1 MILQKLYNNYS
12 DFIKTI
18 FNERVQKISI
28 DAGFSCPNRDG
39 TKAYGGC
46 SYCDNKTF
54 NPFYCSPEKSIS
66 QQLNEGIAFFEPK
79 YKTQKYLA
87 YFQAYTNTYADVET
101 LKKYYDEAL
110 SHKKVVGIVV
120 STRPD
125 CVNKEIIELLDSYTS
140 KYKIFLEFGIE
151 STNNE
156 TLKYIN
162 RCHTFVDTIK
172 AFELAK
178 DTNLILG
185 GHLIIGLPGENK
197 NDFITHAKKISELN
211 LHTLKLHQLQIIKG
225 TAMAVDYKKDP
236 KKYSLFNVDEYI
248 KIIAEFLSVLNP
260 DIVIERFSSE
270 SPRNMLVAPNW
281 GGIKNFELTDKIK
294 KYLKQNNIYQ
304 GINYL
309 K

>member
-1 MILQKLYNNYS
+1 MDKKLYNNYS

-66 QQLNEGIAFFEPK
+66 RQLNEGIAFFEPK

-110 SHKKVVGIVV
+110 SHKKVVGMVI

-125 CVNKEIIELLDSYTS
+125 CVNKEIIDLLNSYTD
-140 KYKIFLEFGIE
+140 KFKVFLEFGIE
-151 STNNE
+151 STKDK
-156 TLKYIN
+156 TLEYIN
-162 RCHTFVDTIK
+162 RCHNFAETKK
-172 AFELAK
+172 AFDLIIG
-178 DTNLILG
+178 TNLIVG
-185 GHLIIGLPGENK
+185 GHLIIGLPGESN
-197 NDFITHAKKISELN
+197 NNFINHAKEISKLP
-211 LHTLKLHQLQIIKG
+211 LHTLKLHQLQIIRG
-225 TAMAVDYKKDP
+225 TVMAVDYKKNPQNYNLLDAD
-236 KKYSLFNVDEYI
+236 KYIEIVGEFIKYLNP
-248 KIIAEFLSVLNP
+248 KII
-260 DIVIERFSSE
+260 IERFSSE
-270 SPRNMLVAPNW
+270 SPRDMLIAPNW
-281 GGIKNFELTDKIK
+281 GGIKNFELTERIK
-294 KYLKQNNIYQ
+294 KYLKFNNIYQ